1 MNQVK
6 HHFLILALVLLIILF
21 HFFGVIYSS
30 TEQGKNEQIERSI
43 LIEKPF
49 NRAEFTAEELSGLF
63 DIDYNELAGEKY
75 GDQLGAEEVQSQ
87 ILLNDIDVF
96 IRAISQV
103 NGRAIIYVS
112 YEQDGKLQREKIA
125 INDQLFGYTLI
136 NVSRGLLTFERDE
149 QIINYTIFKVKKKTE
164 GNR

>member
-1 MNQVK
+1 MNKVK
-6 HHFLILALVLLIILF
+6 HHLLMLGFILLIMLF

-30 TEQGKNEQIERSI
+30 SEQDENEHVTRST
-43 LIEKPF
+43 LVEKPF
-49 NRAEFTAEELSGLF
+49 NRSAFTAKELSDLF
-63 DIDYNELAGEKY
+63 AINYKEIVGKNDNEQAGV
-75 GDQLGAEEVQSQ
+75 EEVQSQ

-149 QIINYTIFKVKKKTE
+149 QIINYTIFKAKKKTE

>member
-1 MNQVK
+1 MNNVK
-6 HHFLILALVLLIILF
+6 HHLLMLGFILLIILL
-21 HFFGVIYSS
+21 HFFGVIYTSP
-30 TEQGKNEQIERSI
+30 EDDGNELVNRSI
-43 LIEKPF
+43 QVGKPF
-49 NRAEFTAEELSGLF
+49 YREEFTAKELSDLF
-63 DIDYNELAGEKY
+63 AINYKEIVGENHNEQVGVE
-75 GDQLGAEEVQSQ
+75 DVQSQ

-125 INDQLFGYTLI
+125 INDQLFGYTLM

-149 QIINYTIFKVKKKTE
+149 KMINYTIFKAKKKTE